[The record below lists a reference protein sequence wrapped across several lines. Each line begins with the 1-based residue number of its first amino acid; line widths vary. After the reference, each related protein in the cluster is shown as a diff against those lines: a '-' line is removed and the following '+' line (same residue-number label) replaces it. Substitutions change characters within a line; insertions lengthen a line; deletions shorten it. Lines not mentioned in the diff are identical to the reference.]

1 MSVRGDT
8 VALENQRYG
17 RNKSTL
23 INSAYIESGE
33 YRRKFDNLTP
43 NAEVNRVLYSKAKE
57 MLKHRSG
64 TLFEDMYWI
73 DGDTGKIIAREINSE
88 TERGIFYSDSTK
100 KAVTT
105 HKNNNLIAIHNHP
118 GSMPPSAADLN
129 SCHRNGYNVGYVVCH
144 NGQLFGY
151 KSDENINPRL
161 YDIYIKRFINDGNSE
176 FEAQVK
182 ALNRLKEN
190 HYIDV
195 WEV

>member
-73 DGDTGKIIAREINSE
+73 DGDTGDIIASALNEQNESE
-88 TERGIFYSDSTK
+88 VAYS
-100 KAVTT
+100 KAV
-105 HKNNNLIAIHNHP
+105 KRAIRDKNNLIAIHTHP
-118 GSMPPSAADLN
+118 HSMPPSAADFN
-129 SCHRNGYNVGYVVCH
+129 SCYKNHYESAFIICH
-144 NGQLFGY
+144 NGKIFEYAAHGEV
-151 KSDENINPRL
+151 DVRL
-161 YDIYIKRFINDGNSE
+161 YNAYINDCLLDGDTS
-176 FEAQVK
+176 FDAQIN
-182 ALNRLKEN
+182 ALKKFKKNN
-190 HYIDV
+190 IIDF
-195 WEV
+195 WEVE